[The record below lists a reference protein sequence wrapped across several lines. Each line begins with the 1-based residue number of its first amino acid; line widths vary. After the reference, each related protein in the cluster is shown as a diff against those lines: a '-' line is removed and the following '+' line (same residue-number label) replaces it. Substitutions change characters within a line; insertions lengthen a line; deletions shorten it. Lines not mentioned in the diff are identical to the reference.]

1 MSDGTIRAI
10 WIVKLPSMP
19 KLYLG
24 PGLSQ
29 RVHRALSQRLE
40 RFMANAALP
49 AAPEFPLSEN
59 PPLSAQRDL
68 LIRNQRKEKSMVSLT
83 LKKATNHRQTKRKRM
98 KTDQGLPDQGSLN
111 QTLTTRQ
118 AFWLPPQPWP
128 SGSRR

>member
-40 RFMANAALP
+40 RFMANAAVP

-59 PPLSAQRDL
+59 PPLSAQAGAVDTESEKGDEQGIPHPEEGNKSPADKEERDDD
-68 LIRNQRKEKSMVSLT
+68 R
-83 LKKATNHRQTKRKRM
+83 
-98 KTDQGLPDQGSLN
+98 
-111 QTLTTRQ
+111 
-118 AFWLPPQPWP
+118 
-128 SGSRR
+128 SRSPRPRAVH